1 MQALT
6 VMVILHNNERLSM
19 NDLVIMK
26 DDVPVISTFDLFE
39 RMGYSEHRNLKEI
52 IDKHIDDFNEFGVMR
67 FETVKPIGAKGGRP
81 VKVYLINEEQ
91 FTFLAMMM
99 RNTSEVVKLK
109 VKIAKEFIRMRQTIS
124 NLIAQRQ
131 DPNWQNVRSD
141 GKQVYLQKTDV
152 IKQFVDYAKSQGSTS
167 AERYYSNLA
176 TMENKA
182 LFFIERKYKNMRE
195 IMTIKQLMQIATAD
209 DVVEKAIKEG
219 MDNKL
224 PYKDIYQLA
233 KERVISFANIIGK
246 SHLHDLS
253 IENKE

>member
-1 MQALT
+1 
-6 VMVILHNNERLSM
+6 M

-26 DDVPVISTFDLFE
+26 DEVPVVSTFNLFE
-39 RMGYSEHRNLKEI
+39 RMGYTEHRLLKRVI
-52 IDKHIDDFNEFGVMR
+52 SSNIDAFNDFGILHLDVQ
-67 FETVKPIGAKGGRP
+67 KPKKATGGRP
-81 VKVYLINEEQ
+81 IESYLLNEDH
-91 FTFLAMMM
+91 FILLVLLAK
-99 RNTSEVVKLK
+99 NNEKSIELK
-109 VKIAKEFIRMRQTIS
+109 IRVSKEFKRMKQTIS
-124 NLIAQRQ
+124 NFITQRQ

-152 IKQFVDYAKSQGSTS
+152 IKQFVDYAKAQGSTS

-219 MDNKL
+219 MDNNM
-224 PYKDIYQLA
+224 PYKEIYQLA
-233 KERVISFANIIGK
+233 KERVIAFANIIGK
-246 SHLHDLS
+246 SHLHDLALECTPS
-253 IENKE
+253 E

>member
-1 MQALT
+1 
-6 VMVILHNNERLSM
+6 M

-26 DDVPVISTFDLFE
+26 DEVPVISTFDLFE

-52 IDKHIDDFNEFGVMR
+52 IDKHIGDFEEFGVMR
-67 FETVKPIGAKGGRP
+67 FETVKPLNSKGGRP
-81 VKVYLINEEQ
+81 VKVYLINEDQ

-99 RNTSEVVKLK
+99 RNTPEVVKLK

-124 NLIAQRQ
+124 NLISQRQ

-152 IKQFVDYAKSQGSTS
+152 IKQFVDYAKAQGSTS

-182 LFFIERKYKNMRE
+182 LFLIERKYKNMRE

-219 MDNKL
+219 MDNGL

-246 SHLHDLS
+246 SHLHS
-253 IENKE
+253 IGLENKKGDLDK